1 VDRVLTIGVYG
12 WSPERWI
19 AALRD
24 AGCDVVV
31 DIRARRGVR
40 GQEHAFANSTRL
52 QAIVA
57 DAGLR
62 YVHFPVL
69 APSRATRDAQV
80 EADAVS
86 KTAKRDR
93 ARLGDTF
100 VAAYRAEVVDVVDWS
115 TISTELAAAAPA
127 LLCVEW
133 LPAACHRSIA
143 AAELAQRAGCP
154 VVDLVP

>member
-19 AALRD
+19 AALQD
-24 AGCDVVV
+24 AGCDTVV

-40 GQEHAFANSTRL
+40 GREHAFANSTRL

-57 DAGLR
+57 EARLR
-62 YVHFPVL
+62 YVHLPVL

-80 EADAVS
+80 AADAVS

-93 ARLGDTF
+93 GCLGDGF
-100 VAAYRAEVVDVVDWS
+100 VAAYWAEVVDVVDWQA
-115 TISTELAAAAPA
+115 IIAELAAAAPA
-127 LLCVEW
+127 LLCVER
-133 LPAACHRSIA
+133 LPAACHRSIVGT
-143 AAELAQRAGCP
+143 ELAQRAGCA

>member
-19 AALRD
+19 TALRD

-40 GQEHAFANSTRL
+40 GQERAFANSTRL

-57 DAGLR
+57 EAGLR
-62 YVHFPVL
+62 YVHLPSL

-80 EADAVS
+80 AADAVS

-93 ARLGDTF
+93 ERLGDAF
-100 VAAYRAEVVDVVDWS
+100 VAAYRAEVVDLVDWQA
-115 TISTELAAAAPA
+115 IIAELAGAAPA
-127 LLCVEW
+127 LLCVERV
-133 LPAACHRSIA
+133 PAACHRSIA

>member
-19 AALRD
+19 GALHNAA
-24 AGCDVVV
+24 CDTVV

-40 GQEHAFANSTRL
+40 GREHAFANSQRL
-52 QAIVA
+52 QTFVA
-57 DAGLR
+57 EAGLR
-62 YVHFPVL
+62 YVHLPVL

-80 EADAVS
+80 AADAVS

-93 ARLGDTF
+93 ARLGDAF
-100 VAAYRAEVVDVVDWS
+100 VAAYRAEVVDVVDWQA
-115 TISTELAAAAPA
+115 IIAELAAAAPA
-127 LLCVEW
+127 LLCVER
-133 LPAACHRSIA
+133 LAAACHRSIVA
-143 AAELAQRAGCP
+143 PEIAKRAGCA

>member
-12 WSPERWI
+12 WSPERWV
-19 AALRD
+19 AALHD
-24 AGCDVVV
+24 ARCDLVV

-40 GQEHAFANSTRL
+40 GPEHAFANSKRL

-57 DAGLR
+57 EAGLR
-62 YVHFPVL
+62 YAHLPVL

-80 EADAVS
+80 AADAAS

-93 ARLGDTF
+93 ALLGDAF
-100 VAAYRAEVVDVVDWS
+100 VAAYQAEVVDAVDWQP
-115 TISTELAAAAPA
+115 IIAELTGATPA
-127 LLCVEW
+127 LLCVER
-133 LPAACHRSIA
+133 LPAACHRSIVA
-143 AAELAQRAGCP
+143 DELAQRAGCP